1 MAVLTPMGRDIPQ
14 DHLLLEAGRAEK
26 RLARVRRDAAARHAI
41 SGRAEKQERQ
51 VSRRLD
57 E

>member
-26 RLARVRRDAAARHAI
+26 RLARVRRDAPARHAI
-41 SGRAEKQERQ
+41 SGRTKKQESI
-51 VSRRLD
+51 VRRLD